1 MPLLVDGNNLLHRLP
16 KPSRTRSA
24 VRALVLDATRHERMS
39 VVVVFDGPPPSGSP
53 EREALGRV
61 TVVYSGAAAADD
73 VIIGR
78 IPAGPSARQW
88 VVVTDDRALAGRAR
102 ERGAAVRTLGE
113 WSARPRPA
121 PPRTR
126 AEAKL
131 SSREVAE
138 WEEVF
143 KGGRKDDP

>member
-1 MPLLVDGNNLLHRLP
+1 M
-16 KPSRTRSA
+16 
-24 VRALVLDATRHERMS
+24 
-39 VVVVFDGPPPSGSP
+39 
-53 EREALGRV
+53 
-61 TVVYSGAAAADD
+61 VYSGAVAADD

-78 IPAGPSARQW
+78 IPAGPGARQW

-102 ERGAAVRTLGE
+102 ESGAAVRTLGE
-113 WSARPRPA
+113 WSARPRPV

-131 SSREVAE
+131 SSSEVAE

-143 KGGRKDDP
+143 KGGRKRGS

>member
-39 VVVVFDGPPPSGSP
+39 VVVAFDGPPPAGSP
-53 EREALGRV
+53 ERELLGRV
-61 TVVYSGAAAADD
+61 TVVYPAPPPPMT

-78 IPAGPSARQW
+78 PGTERAHGGR
-88 VVVTDDRALAGRAR
+88 DRCRKLAGRAR

-131 SSREVAE
+131 SSSEVAE

-143 KGGRKDDP
+143 KGGRKKAP